1 VPLGVHYTLSR
12 MHLDLRAIL
21 DALDRRLL
29 EQPHAQRLCRR
40 RLAEC
45 QIQRVQV
52 ARPHVQ
58 QAAEV
63 TLRAHHRDQVGT

>member
-1 VPLGVHYTLSR
+1 
-12 MHLDLRAIL
+12 LRAVL

-29 EQPHAQRLCRR
+29 EQPHAQRLRRR

-52 ARPHVQ
+52 ARAHVQ

-63 TLRAHHRDQVGT
+63 TLRAHHRD